1 MAAEER
7 LCDHSS
13 ELKTI
18 KGATLE
24 NAILKPS
31 SFSISVRDACT
42 AGNVDGKVFCDYE
55 QSAKIMSHLAQFR
68 RSQNMCDVVLEVDGQ
83 SLAAHRVVL
92 AAAIP
97 YFEAMFS
104 CGMVEEKMHRISLN
118 DISFEALD
126 ALVNFVYTNE
136 ITISSD
142 SVQNLLFAASILQM
156 DSVCYACQ
164 RFMTQLLSTKNCLFI
179 RQFAEQ
185 HNCVDLLNSSDDYAV
200 DHFIELRQL
209 DEFKEIAFPHLR
221 DLIRRSDL
229 KITCEE
235 QVFETVMEW
244 MEANPSER
252 KQHLP
257 ELLSL
262 VRLPQLNMHYLLEN
276 VRQNNMVKESRECTD
291 LVSEAMFIML
301 LPLKGIPLPA
311 CTTINEEGGS
321 QYTAG
326 STSVYYITAWFYFL
340 SRMIRTGGDPF
351 RSVEAFDCR
360 LNRWISI
367 CEMTQ
372 QRRHVGVVSAQ
383 GKLFA
388 IGGHDGVQHL
398 ASAEVFDPKQS
409 VGWCRI
415 APMHTCRRGIA
426 AAALD
431 GAIYAVGGLDD
442 TTCFSTVERY
452 DIESNTWSE
461 VAQMNVRRGGVG
473 VSALGKFL
481 FAVGGNDGSSSL
493 DSCERYDPVLDKW
506 KLVSK
511 MTNRSFRAGAGVCV
525 LDGAL
530 YALGGF
536 DDNSPLSTCE
546 RYDPNSDQWVQL
558 ANMTYSRGGVGVA
571 SMGGLV
577 YAIGGHDGQRYLNT
591 VEAYDPVTNS
601 WRPVTDIKDCRAG
614 AGVAWANCSIDDLLR
629 PSQSDSGYAPSRSN
643 QCI

>member
-1 MAAEER
+1 MKEFSKDS
-7 LCDHSS
+7 DHSS

-142 SVQNLLFAASILQM
+142 SVQNLLFAASILQ
-156 DSVCYACQ
+156 
-164 RFMTQLLSTKNCLFI
+164 
-179 RQFAEQ
+179 
-185 HNCVDLLNSSDDYAV
+185 
-200 DHFIELRQL
+200 ELRQL

-321 QYTAG
+321 
-326 STSVYYITAWFYFL
+326 
-340 SRMIRTGGDPF
+340 TGGDPF

-511 MTNRSFRAGAGVCV
+511 MTNRRLKFTLTEV
-525 LDGAL
+525 L
-530 YALGGF
+530 
-536 DDNSPLSTCE
+536 
-546 RYDPNSDQWVQL
+546 
-558 ANMTYSRGGVGVA
+558 
-571 SMGGLV
+571 
-577 YAIGGHDGQRYLNT
+577 
-591 VEAYDPVTNS
+591 
-601 WRPVTDIKDCRAG
+601 
-614 AGVAWANCSIDDLLR
+614 
-629 PSQSDSGYAPSRSN
+629 
-643 QCI
+643 